1 MSKFKI
7 GDKARVVMN
16 PSDSCPW
23 KLSGEM
29 NAYRGKVVTIADYDP
44 EEDYYT
50 IEEDDEC
57 YCWGSK
63 WLEPIDNNKSE
74 MITISF
80 NPSNK
85 TAAHKMVEEA
95 IKSYYAPKN
104 WTEEEI
110 EQAKELV
117 CGMAV
122 SIVLNGGDLSFACD
136 DDDDSIDCFV
146 YSNSF
151 SWEPTYSAYAKPQ
164 GKDVFNVWIGKCVAL
179 CKALKKPIPDFIR
192 YKNT

>member
-7 GDKARVVMN
+7 GDKARVGMN
-16 PSDSCPW
+16 PSNSYPW
-23 KLSGEM
+23 KWCGKM
-29 NAYRGKVVTIADYDP
+29 NAYRGKVVTIADYNP

-63 WLEPIDNNKSE
+63 WLEPIDNNEPE
-74 MITISF
+74 MVTISF
-80 NPSNK
+80 DPSDK
-85 TAAHKMVEEA
+85 VAAHKMVEEA
-95 IKSYYAPKN
+95 IKNYYSPKD
-104 WTEEEI
+104 WTEKEV

-117 CGMAV
+117 CKMA
-122 SIVLNGGDLSFACD
+122 STIIREGGDLLFIHVDKDNSIICSVYPDSFA
-136 DDDDSIDCFV
+136 
-146 YSNSF
+146 
-151 SWEPTYSAYAKPQ
+151 WKSAYNFRAKPS
-164 GKDVFNVWIGKCVAL
+164 GGDIYNIWIGKCVAL

>member
-16 PSDSCPW
+16 PSDSYHW
-23 KLSGEM
+23 KLSGKM
-29 NAYRGKVVTIADYDP
+29 NAYRGKVVTIADYDL

-63 WLEPIDNNKSE
+63 WLEPICNNEPE

-80 NPSNK
+80 DPSDK
-85 TAAHKMVEEA
+85 DAAHKMVEEA
-95 IKSYYAPKN
+95 IKSYYAPQD
-104 WTEEEI
+104 WTKEEI
-110 EQAKELV
+110 EKAKDLICE
-117 CGMAV
+117 MA
-122 SIVLNGGDLSFACD
+122 SIVLMGGGDLFFGYD
-136 DDDDSIDCFV
+136 DDDNSITCTV
-146 YSNSF
+146 YKDSF
-151 SWEPTYSAYAKPQ
+151 SWEPGHDFCAKPH
-164 GKDVFNVWIGKCVAL
+164 GRDVFNVWIGKCVAL